1 MIDRKMILYVLIG
14 VLAFSLW
21 NAWQKDYG
29 QVEQQK
35 TVATTTTTED
45 QANTI
50 NPAVAPEA
58 KTTVATTP
66 TAQATQIPESRLIK
80 VHTDILDVAI
90 DTLGGDVIHT
100 SLLKYP
106 EIIYKEHATKL
117 LTDDSSRYYTAQSG
131 LISKIGPD
139 FADKQGQYTSA
150 SREYTLQPGKNNLEV
165 KLLWNNSS
173 GLAVTK
179 TFIFTKEKYDFAVSY
194 EIDNKSQQPWVG
206 QFYAQIKRKDF
217 DSKSSMFS
225 FNTYTGAAISSAETP
240 YEKISFSKMDD
251 ISKEQQGFIHDSK
264 GGWVAMQ
271 QRYFLSVWVPQQDK
285 IYRYFSNVNNGIYT
299 IGLSDDV
306 VNVPAGQKATIA
318 ATLYTGPGVTENLA
332 PLAAGLDRTVDYG
345 WLWLIASAFFWILK
359 KIYLVVGNWG
369 WAIILIT
376 LLIKLVFYK
385 LSESSCRSMAR
396 MRDLMPKM
404 QALKERYGDD
414 KQKLQQA
421 TMDLYKQEKI
431 NPMNLG
437 GCLPMLI
444 QIPFFIALY
453 YVLMGAVELRHAPF
467 IFWIHDLSA
476 QDPYYVLPILMGL
489 SMVLQ
494 QRLNPTS
501 ADPTQAKMMML
512 MPVIFTAFFLTFPSG
527 LVLYWLM
534 SNILSI
540 LQQWYIN
547 KKLAKPRHSKNI
559 IYEHSHKE

>member
-29 QVEQQK
+29 QVEQQN
-35 TVATTTTTED
+35 TVATTTS
-45 QANTI
+45 I

-58 KTTVATTP
+58 NATVATTP
-66 TAQATQIPESRLIK
+66 TAQATQAPEARLIK
-80 VHTDILDVAI
+80 VHTDVLDVAI
-90 DTLGGDVIHT
+90 DTFGGDIIHAN
-100 SLLKYP
+100 LLKYP

-117 LTDDSSRYYTAQSG
+117 LTDDSARYYTAQSG
-131 LISKIGPD
+131 LISNIGPD
-139 FADKQGQYTSA
+139 FVDRQGQYTSA
-150 SREYTLQPGKNNLEV
+150 SKEYTLSPGKNNLEV
-165 KLLWNNSS
+165 KLLWTNPS
-173 GLAVTK
+173 GLVVTK
-179 TFIFTKEKYDFAVSY
+179 TFVFTKEKYDFAVNY
-194 EIDNKSQQPWVG
+194 EIDNRSKQPWTG
-206 QFYAQIKRKDF
+206 QFYAQIKRKNF
-217 DSKSSMFS
+217 DSKGGMFS

-240 YEKISFSKMDD
+240 YEKITFSEMED
-251 ISKEQQGFIHDSK
+251 IAKEKQGFIRNSQ
-264 GGWVAMQ
+264 GGWAAMQ
-271 QRYFLSVWVPQQDK
+271 QRYFLSVWIPQQNK
-285 IYRYFSNVNNGIYT
+285 TYRYFSNVNNGLYT

-318 ATLYTGPGVTENLA
+318 TTLYTGPGVTENLA
-332 PLAAGLDRTVDYG
+332 PLAIGLDHTVDYG

-369 WAIILIT
+369 WAIILMT
-376 LLIKLVFYK
+376 LLIKLAFYK

-404 QALKERYGDD
+404 QALKERYADD

-431 NPMNLG
+431 NPLNLG

-494 QRLNPTS
+494 QRLSPTS
-501 ADPTQAKMMML
+501 ADPMQAKMMML

-527 LVLYWLM
+527 LVLYWLL

-547 KKLAKPRHSKNI
+547 KKLAKPKHSKNI
-559 IYEHSHKE
+559 IYESSHKK